1 MRINF
6 LIFVI
11 SFEKM
16 APEARD
22 RSAKRARLISDRINE
37 RKMKHH
43 QMY

>member
-22 RSAKRARLISDRINE
+22 RSAERARLISERMNE
-37 RKMKHH
+37 TKMKHNKL
-43 QMY
+43 Y